1 MPHISGGFRGTRA
14 GATVGM
20 PSPVQT
26 ENPDAEPVPRVRI
39 SYWCNNG
46 HETTPIFAHLPQVQ
60 IPEIWDCIRCGL
72 PAART
77 PGTVVVHHPPG
88 EPFKSHLEYVKE
100 RRSSAEAEQL
110 LNNALAKLRH
120 SHQME

>member
-1 MPHISGGFRGTRA
+1 MPHVNGGFRGTRA
-14 GATVGM
+14 GATVGA

-26 ENPDAEPVPRVRI
+26 ENPDAEPVPRIRI

-46 HETTPIFAHLPQVQ
+46 HETTPVFAQLPHVQ
-60 IPEIWDCIRCGL
+60 IPERWDCTRCGM
-72 PAART
+72 PASRT
-77 PGTVVVHHPPG
+77 PGSGMAQPPG

-100 RRSSAEAEQL
+100 RRTNAEAEQL

-120 SHQME
+120 SHQMD